1 MRKFTRTSAV
11 GKERLRQLRRTGLF
25 AAKHSPDKPIFSPD
39 FRSKPAISRTGR
51 PTLIPRGT
59 HGYRETR
66 DKPRTPLPQENKPE
80 SGSDRKRIWK
90 INSYNFCRT
99 PVCES
104 GPPPDAGESN
114 PCVRY
119 MNGFSKNA
127 SSENFYGIK
136 VEVEP

>member
-1 MRKFTRTSAV
+1 MRRFTRAFAV
-11 GKERLRQLRRTGLF
+11 GKERWRQLRRTGLF
-25 AAKHSPDKPIFSPD
+25 AAKHSPDKPIFSSD
-39 FRSKPAISRTGR
+39 FGSKPTISRTGR
-51 PTLIPRGT
+51 STLIPRGT

-80 SGSDRKRIWK
+80 SVSDRKRIWK

-104 GPPPDAGESN
+104 GPRREAGESN
-114 PCVRY
+114 PCAYY
-119 MNGFSKNA
+119 MNGFPKNT
-127 SSENFYGIK
+127 SSGNFSGIK